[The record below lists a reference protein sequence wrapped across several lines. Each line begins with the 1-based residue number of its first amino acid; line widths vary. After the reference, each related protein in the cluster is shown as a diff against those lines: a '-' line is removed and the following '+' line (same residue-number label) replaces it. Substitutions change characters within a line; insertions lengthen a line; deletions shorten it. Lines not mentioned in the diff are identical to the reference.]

1 MPDFRIEKETIQI
14 QTERVH
20 DYEFNSR
27 LGITEID
34 EEYVKG
40 LFASEMKKGTKKS
53 VLEMSQDELS
63 ERLSY
68 FTGASSEALNEL
80 KQKYRKR

>member
-1 MPDFRIEKETIQI
+1 MAIIRRREKLTVPDFRIEKETIQI

-34 EEYVKG
+34 EEYVKS
-40 LFASEMKKGTKKS
+40 L
-53 VLEMSQDELS
+53 LH
-63 ERLSY
+63 R
-68 FTGASSEALNEL
+68 
-80 KQKYRKR
+80 R